1 MTSDEIRWLS
11 LDHRAGFL
19 LSCVDGRM
27 TVEELIDVS
36 CMSELDALRILCD
49 LRDRGAIAMEVD
61 QARST
66 RR

>member
-1 MTSDEIRWLS
+1 
-11 LDHRAGFL
+11 
-19 LSCVDGRM
+19 M

-36 CMSELDALRILCD
+36 CMPELDALRILCD
-49 LRDRGAIAMEVD
+49 LRDRGAIAMEID